1 MVKMYKASTE
11 IESCEI
17 LSCTYFSKIFGIEE
31 NFKPKLNLF
40 LANVLPI
47 LYPLKTPEKLW
58 VSGVFRGYKMGALA
72 RNRLRFLLFKL
83 F

>member
-1 MVKMYKASTE
+1 MYKASTE
-11 IESCEI
+11 IESSEI
-17 LSCTYFSKIFGIEE
+17 LSGTYFSKIFGIEE

-58 VSGVFRGYKMGALA
+58 VSGVFRGYKTGALA